1 VAASSEPFTEVSRP
15 VTRLHAVAGRRSHR
29 GQSIFVPASSVLSV
43 AADTDACQP
52 GAEQHK
58 RRGFRNRRWPGRKR
72 IRYLRLAVLA
82 AERVEYR
89 TYRALPPEPELEQGQ
104 PGFKIVS
111 RKPGHLPGQGEW
123 RRENQTEGAV
133 KGGKTIAG
141 ASNRSVPASLGE
153 SGSSPPGG

>member
-1 VAASSEPFTEVSRP
+1 MLPLSAFDVADMCSHPAAVAASSDAPFMEVGRP
-15 VTRLHAVAGRRSHR
+15 VTRLHAVAGRRLPR
-29 GQSIFVPASSVLSV
+29 GQWSFVPASSVLSV

-58 RRGFRNRRWPGRKR
+58 GRGFRNRRWPGRKR

-82 AERVEYR
+82 AERVEYS
-89 TYRALPPEPELEQGQ
+89 TYRALPPEPELEKGQ
-104 PGFKIVS
+104 PRFEIVS

-133 KGGKTIAG
+133 KG
-141 ASNRSVPASLGE
+141 R
-153 SGSSPPGG
+153 